1 MRGFQ
6 TLPLNSDTSV
16 VGKSPTE
23 NYLKMIDFFVVQNYI
38 IFKTSN
44 FLISDA
50 RNELS
55 VSMLVGKMYLDARNG
70 QFWQIL
76 YHVENGQ
83 LNTKFGRKRW
93 KFENYIKNLI
103 LIQIL
108 QFYCLHPLIWPW
120 QAGFCHRNSLFN
132 NFSKNFLFLPT
143 EG

>member
-38 IFKTSN
+38 IFKTSK

-83 LNTKFGRKRW
+83 LNTKFGRKGW
-93 KFENYIKNLI
+93 KFENYIKNVI

-108 QFYCLHPLIWPW
+108 QFYCLHPLFWPW